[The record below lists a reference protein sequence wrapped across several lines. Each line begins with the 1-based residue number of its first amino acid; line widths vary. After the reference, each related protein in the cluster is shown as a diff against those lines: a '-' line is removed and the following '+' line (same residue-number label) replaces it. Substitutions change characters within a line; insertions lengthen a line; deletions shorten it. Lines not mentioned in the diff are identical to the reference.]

1 MHNVRHRVIQFFRVW
16 RAARHERRLLL
27 EILSKPSDRLLID
40 AGITREDALR
50 LVRSDLRMPL
60 WWHSSV
66 PQCISQY
73 AHRSWSDFDTIE
85 RLTTLTSPGGRSWQH
100 NTSTKS
106 MRR

>member
-1 MHNVRHRVIQFFRVW
+1 MHNVRHRVIQFFRLW

-50 LVRSDLRMPL
+50 LVRSDFRMPL

-66 PQCISQY
+66 PQCIPN
-73 AHRSWSDFDTIE
+73 ARTAIE
-85 RLTTLTSPGGRSWQH
+85 RHTTLTSSGGRSWQH